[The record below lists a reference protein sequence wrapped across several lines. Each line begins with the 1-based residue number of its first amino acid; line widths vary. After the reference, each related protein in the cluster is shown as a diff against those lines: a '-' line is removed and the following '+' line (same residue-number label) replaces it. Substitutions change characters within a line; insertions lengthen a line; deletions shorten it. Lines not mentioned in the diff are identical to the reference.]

1 MIEPPLWLVVLP
13 IAAAPLIYLV
23 RRWSL
28 GALLAATVAF
38 LVGLLAW
45 SLPPTNPIRLM
56 GRIFLLDPLT
66 QHVLALLF
74 FMAALLFLIA
84 WRLPQGRALFPLGLV
99 LLGLFAAAGM
109 SRHMGISALIV
120 TLAAIAAAP
129 IVQGGQTGAT
139 RAAWRLLVMLLLA
152 LPFFLLASWRV
163 DLYRED
169 VENAVYLGQ
178 AAVFLGLGMAIWL
191 AVIPLHGW
199 FTAVGAE
206 APPLA
211 AALVLTGFPLLALVA
226 LFQVLT
232 EGAWFTWDDQAGQA
246 LLMAGL
252 ISAGAGGLLAA
263 VQRGLRPLLGYA
275 ALFDLGCLLV
285 ALAIGG
291 DGGALAFYAGLA
303 VRALG
308 LALAGAAIAALGR
321 RAGGDTFATLRGAA
335 YQAPLA
341 TLALIMGGFTL
352 AGLPLTAGFYPRWL
366 LLGDLSQ
373 VDTRWVWLLVA
384 GGVGVAIGYLRGLN
398 VMLAL
403 PTRSERVDQ
412 ARPAWLAAILLLA
425 LGLLSLGLGIFPD
438 PLLQAA
444 QRLLAAYPLPPL

>member
-1 MIEPPLWLVVLP
+1 VIDPPLWLVVLP

-56 GRIFLLDPLT
+56 GRVFLLDPLT

-74 FMAALLFLIA
+74 FMTALLFLIA
-84 WRLPQGRALFPLGLV
+84 WRLPQGRELFPLGLV

-120 TLAAIAAAP
+120 TLAAITAAP
-129 IVQGGQTGAT
+129 IVQGGQTGST
-139 RAAWRLLVMLLLA
+139 RAAWRLLVMMLLA

-169 VENAVYLGQ
+169 GENAVYLGQ

-191 AVIPLHGW
+191 AAVPLHGW
-199 FTAVGAE
+199 LTAVGAE

-232 EGAWFTWDDQAGQA
+232 EGTWFTWDAQAGQA
-246 LLMAGL
+246 LLIAGL
-252 ISAGAGGLLAA
+252 ISAGVGGLLAA

-308 LALAGAAIAALGR
+308 LVLAGAAMAALER
-321 RAGGDTFATLRGAA
+321 RTGGDTFAALRGAA

-341 TLALIMGGFTL
+341 TLALTVGGFTL

-366 LLGDLSQ
+366 LLGDLSR

-398 VMLAL
+398 VMLVS